1 MKKFR
6 LTIIIIALVTLA
18 IFGAANNQ
26 VVLFFGFLFLSGMIL
41 GANHMSKLLE
51 MGDAKKYI
59 KRKNIQLAIL
69 GSIFGILSITGIAVV
84 DLLMSFACGMCFG
97 LIGVNLMFERS

>member
-6 LTIIIIALVTLA
+6 LTITIIALVTLA

-26 VVLFFGFLFLSGMIL
+26 VILFFGFLFLSGMIL

-51 MGDAKKYI
+51 MGGAKKYI

-97 LIGVNLMFERS
+97 LIGVSLMFEQS